1 MPTTRARGRR
11 SDDAEI
17 RRVLDALRRIV
28 QALRAA
34 PSPSRRSRA
43 QLVALH
49 QIASHKGAS
58 INDLAALTYTHQSS
72 VSVVVRRL
80 VDAGLVTRDSATED
94 RRRQSLAL
102 TAAGRRALMRAP
114 RAMQQRLIRTIAGL
128 SRPQR
133 RQLVTT
139 LTRIAAAIAPG
150 AQGPPPMLFED
161 TR

>member
-1 MPTTRARGRR
+1 
-11 SDDAEI
+11 
-17 RRVLDALRRIV
+17 L
-28 QALRAA
+28 
-34 PSPSRRSRA
+34 
-43 QLVALH
+43 
-49 QIASHKGAS
+49 K
-58 INDLAALTYTHQSS
+58 
-72 VSVVVRRL
+72 
-80 VDAGLVTRDSATED
+80 
-94 RRRQSLAL
+94 
-102 TAAGRRALMRAP
+102 RAP